1 MLRRKAVT
9 TKGPDKTKRGFKEET
24 KHLFPCSFAN
34 FRPETVDFC
43 SIDFCT
49 MTLHFDLFFLN
60 PNFLKFQVDIG
71 ILVIYRVVLV
81 SGV

>member
-1 MLRRKAVT
+1 LQFNLKT
-9 TKGPDKTKRGFKEET
+9 QNDKNVFLKISEDPSY
-24 KHLFPCSFAN
+24 LFPCSFAN
-34 FRPETVDFC
+34 FLPETVDFC